1 MTTNLNSTG
10 PESGA
15 MAAAPA
21 ARPADS
27 AARAA
32 HPVRSMLLWR
42 VPLGLLSVILVGILT
57 YLATRVLPGDAA
69 TAVLGQY
76 ATPDSLA
83 SLRAELGLDQPILSG
98 LLSWF
103 ADFVTGQY
111 GDSLATR
118 GPVTDV
124 VLPRLAN
131 SAVLIIIVA
140 LLSTLIGVIAGVLAA
155 HRRDGIFDDVTSV
168 VALVASALPEFVVG
182 VFVIFVFSVGFL
194 DWFPAV
200 SIIPPEQRIWDQ
212 PIKIVLPALTLVI
225 VTAPYMFRMVRAAM
239 IEALTSDYA
248 EVAQL
253 KGASAGRLLFR
264 HALPNAIAPAV
275 QVFGLNLLYLAGG
288 IVLVETVFQYP
299 GIGLALASAVQTRD
313 VPVLQFIVVLLAI
326 FFVTLNILTDLFV
339 LLSTPRR
346 RAPR

>member
-1 MTTNLNSTG
+1 MTKSL
-10 PESGA
+10 
-15 MAAAPA
+15 AAAGTP
-21 ARPADS
+21 ARPR
-27 AARAA
+27 AAAGRAA
-32 HPVRSMLLWR
+32 HPIRRLLLWR
-42 VPLGLLSVILVGILT
+42 VPLGVLSVVLVGVLT

-69 TAVLGQY
+69 SAILGQF
-76 ATPDSLA
+76 ATPEALA
-83 SLRAELGLDQPILSG
+83 SLREELGLDQPLVPG

-103 ADFVTGQY
+103 GDFVTGQF
-111 GDSLATR
+111 GTSLATR

-124 VLPRLAN
+124 VLPRLEN
-131 SAVLIIIVA
+131 SAVLILIVA
-140 LLSTLIGVIAGVLAA
+140 LVSTVIGVVGGVMAA
-155 HRRDGIFDDVTSV
+155 NRRDGIFDSSASL

-200 SIIPPEQRIWDQ
+200 SIIPPEDRIWDE
-212 PIKIVLPALTLVI
+212 PIKLVLPALTLVI

-248 EVAQL
+248 EVARL
-253 KGASAGRLLFR
+253 KGASTARLLFR
-264 HALPNAIAPAV
+264 HALPNATAPAV
-275 QVFGLNLLYLAGG
+275 QVLGLNLLYLAGG

-326 FFVTLNILTDLFV
+326 FFVTLNILTDLLV